1 MPGKKMAMYEGY
13 GTGAEKY
20 KTKKQK
26 VKHEKTE
33 SKGQMAKESKREKLL
48 AKKKGK
54 K

>member
-33 SKGQMAKESKREKLL
+33 PKGQMAKESKREKLL